1 MAESTEPRFE
11 APIAG
16 MSMTHEV
23 GARPWQT
30 PPQYSSVEE
39 ALQYYIPRMED
50 DAFTDN
56 LLNVIEMGMPLTT
69 LANTIQL
76 AGVMENRHT
85 VDVGILIIPVLIEM
99 MQLVAEA
106 EGIEYVTGMEK
117 DNDAATKDSAIAAA
131 LASFKDDLSNE
142 DDMKDEPI
150 EENDEMLEDEVTNDT
165 ESMPSGLMARRV

>member
-11 APIAG
+11 APIPG
-16 MSMTHEV
+16 MAMTPEL
-23 GARPWQT
+23 GSRPWQT

-131 LASFKDDLSNE
+131 LAGLKDDLSS
-142 DDMKDEPI
+142 EPT

>member
-11 APIAG
+11 APIPG
-16 MSMTHEV
+16 MAMTPEL
-23 GARPWQT
+23 GSRPWQT
-30 PPQYSSVEE
+30 PPQYNSVEE
-39 ALQYYIPRMED
+39 ALQYYLPRMQD

-131 LASFKDDLSNE
+131 LVGLKDNLSS
-142 DDMKDEPI
+142 EPT

>member
-1 MAESTEPRFE
+1 MAVNNIEQRFE

-76 AGVMENRHT
+76 AGVMDGRHNI
-85 VDVGILIIPVLIEM
+85 DVGILIMPVLIEM

-106 EGIEYVTGMEK
+106 EGVKYVTGMER
-117 DNDAATKDSAIAAA
+117 NIEGETKDSDVSAA
-131 LASFKDDLSNE
+131 LATLKDDLGNN
-142 DDMKDEPI
+142 DMDEQETQEMDIVEEQDEP
-150 EENDEMLEDEVTNDT
+150 
-165 ESMPSGLMARRV
+165 SMGLMARRS

>member
-131 LASFKDDLSNE
+131 LAGLKDDLSS
-142 DDMKDEPI
+142 EPT

>member
-11 APIAG
+11 APIPG
-16 MSMTHEV
+16 MAMTPEL
-23 GARPWQT
+23 GSRPWQT

-39 ALQYYIPRMED
+39 ALQYYLPRMQD

-131 LASFKDDLSNE
+131 LAGLKDDLSS
-142 DDMKDEPI
+142 EPT